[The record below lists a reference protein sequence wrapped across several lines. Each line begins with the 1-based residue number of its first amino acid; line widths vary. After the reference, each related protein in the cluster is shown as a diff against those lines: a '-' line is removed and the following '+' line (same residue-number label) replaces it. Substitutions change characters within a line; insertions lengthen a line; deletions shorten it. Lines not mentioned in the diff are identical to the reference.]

1 MGLMTRVWSV
11 IALAVCLS
19 ACFGPRAE
27 LKRRGIEA
35 DQDPLVEYAAA
46 GDLEVVNLLIEAEIP
61 VDGRASFG
69 STALMAAA
77 EAGQDEMVEMLL
89 ARGADVDLGAPDS
102 WENPLMLAIV
112 RNREDLVRLLIEHGA
127 EVDFRDESSGV
138 TPLIMAASG
147 GHRAV
152 ANVLMTAGA
161 KLEAADDTGWTAL
174 HHAVRK
180 DHSRLVADLVAAGAD
195 PQQADLD
202 GYTPLALA
210 KSRGRWSLVQELE
223 QEIQEDQRS
232 ARAAGVQNTPFAL
245 PAGWEIVEPFDSRA
259 RYWPQHATFSTSE
272 DPPGSRR
279 ILLRSSPEDEAQI
292 FLIVGQAGA
301 WWSRFRDRV
310 QELESDPNL
319 DEKVILRIHGK
330 QGVTLDLRRYRLV
343 DETGVER
350 LSERL
355 LALGEIGEGRIFV
368 LDAGGSPFADG
379 ISSVETV
386 IRSSRLLDALRADR
400 SS

>member
-1 MGLMTRVWSV
+1 MRRLWPVV
-11 IALAVCLS
+11 ALALCLS

-27 LKRRGIEA
+27 LKRRGIA
-35 DQDPLVEYAAA
+35 IQQDPLVEYAAA

-61 VDGRASFG
+61 IDGRASFG

-77 EAGQDEMVEMLL
+77 EAGEGEMVEMLL
-89 ARGADVDLGAPDS
+89 ARGADVNLGAPNS
-102 WENPLMLAIV
+102 WESPLMLAIV

-127 EVDFRDESSGV
+127 AVDFRDEASGV

-147 GHRAV
+147 GHRAI
-152 ANVLMTAGA
+152 ANELMAAGA
-161 KLEAADDTGWTAL
+161 DLAEADDTGWTAL

-210 KSRGRWSLVQELE
+210 KSRGRWRLVQELE
-223 QEIQEDQRS
+223 QEIQEEERS
-232 ARAAGVQNTPFAL
+232 ARAAGAQNTPFAL
-245 PAGWEIVEPFDSRA
+245 PAGWEIVEPFDSSA
-259 RYWPQHATFSTSE
+259 RYWPQHATFSTSQ

-292 FLIVGQAGA
+292 FLIVGQAGS
-301 WWSRFRDRV
+301 WWSRYRDRIL
-310 QELESDPNL
+310 ELERDPNL
-319 DEKVILRIHGK
+319 EEKVILRIHGM

-368 LDAGGSPFADG
+368 LDAGGSPFAEG
-379 ISSVETV
+379 FH
-386 IRSSRLLDALRADR
+386 SRQREVPVRRQPLQRG
-400 SS
+400 